1 VNFLRNVGEFRK
13 LQCLPC
19 NVRFDLDDL
28 SAFVENGASWHKT
41 CYLKFNNTKLDR
53 ERNRPHKRPAT
64 RCATGDPEPSRPK
77 RQRIAT
83 DVCFFCLNGG
93 TLSNFSTMEAD
104 RRVRMIAAELAD
116 DSLLSRLSGGG
127 DLIAMDTSLA
137 SGTEIFKLS
146 ELHSL
151 YTTRLSNQGISTYVH
166 RTRLKERI
174 LEHFPDC
181 TEQSDGKNVLL
192 IFDQCMKVLLQDAVK
207 VRNFTDDAL
216 IPAKAAKIICR
227 DLFYH
232 RAYRFNGSFPH
243 DGQNKSVPSSLLSII
258 SFILNGPNIKGDAED
273 SQATLSVAQVI
284 AFNAKKIP
292 NKSKVKP
299 RHSLDRE
306 PPLPIY
312 IGLNVHSR
320 TRCKAIIK
328 ELHRLGLCISH
339 NRVLEIECTSVIN
352 TTRVSWS

>member
-1 VNFLRNVGEFRK
+1 MNFLQNVGEFRK

-19 NVRFDLDDL
+19 NVRFDIDDL

-41 CYLKFNNTKLDR
+41 CYLKFNNTKLNS

-64 RCATGDPEPSRPK
+64 RCATGDPEASRPK

-83 DVCFFCLNGG
+83 DVCFFSLNGG

-127 DLIAMDTSLA
+127 DLIAMDGKYHTACLVNLNNRYRSHLRKKPPTVDIDQCMDESAAFVELIDHIYTSSA

-146 ELHSL
+146 EFHRL
-151 YTTRLSNQGISTYVH
+151 YTTRLSNQAISTYVH
-166 RTRLKERI
+166 RARLKERI

-207 VRNFTDDAL
+207 VRNFTD
-216 IPAKAAKIICR
+216 
-227 DLFYH
+227 
-232 RAYRFNGSFPH
+232 
-243 DGQNKSVPSSLLSII
+243 
-258 SFILNGPNIKGDAED
+258 
-273 SQATLSVAQVI
+273 
-284 AFNAKKIP
+284 
-292 NKSKVKP
+292 VK
-299 RHSLDRE
+299 
-306 PPLPIY
+306 
-312 IGLNVHSR
+312 
-320 TRCKAIIK
+320 
-328 ELHRLGLCISH
+328 
-339 NRVLEIECTSVIN
+339 
-352 TTRVSWS
+352 